1 MGGLLGDI
9 EGGFSAVING
19 VEHVGKDL
27 ESLVSK
33 AAGEVEALGISVTGD
48 VGWLI
53 KWLIQAGED
62 PVSVISDL
70 SAHITKVGGDVVGTL
85 EQLASGIM
93 SDGLMGFAQKKV
105 KQALAPMQDA
115 LQKNSA
121 QGPSIVQL
129 HQTTLNTMRV
139 QLDALTVKGNTSG
152 MTWQG
157 PSADEMNASFGNISG
172 MITNLNAPLD
182 NGSAQDRLNQICI
195 RALEAIV
202 VIGGIV
208 LICEMVVTI
217 IVAIP
222 GLLTGPGDLVI
233 LGGGGALMAETLE
246 AIVALVGADLLAW
259 LVGSIAIYVINHPP
273 AIHSSSPTPQPT
285 TPKGGN
291 VVQASAA
298 DLPLNPGQVVPGGRI
313 YIPPKSGRG
322 QPVRKGKG
330 FVDAKGNV
338 WEWARGGAQHG
349 GPHWDVQHPDKSH
362 TNVAPN
368 GKVIGKDNF
377 PNNDSLK
384 PPDDNNSGSNNG
396 N

>member
-27 ESLVSK
+27 ESLVDK
-33 AAGEVEALGISVTGD
+33 AVGEVESLGIAVTGD
-48 VGWLI
+48 IGWLI
-53 KWLIQAGED
+53 KFLIQAGED
-62 PVSVISDL
+62 PVSAISDL

-93 SDGLMGFAQKKV
+93 SDGLMGFAQKKA

-121 QGPSIVQL
+121 QGPSIVQV

-139 QLDALTVKGNTSG
+139 QLDALTAKGNTTG
-152 MTWQG
+152 ATWQG
-157 PSADEMNASFGNISG
+157 PSADEMNLSFGNISDL
-172 MITNLNAPLD
+172 ITGLGAPLD
-182 NGSAQDRLNQICI
+182 SGGAQDTLNQICI

-202 VIGGIV
+202 VVGGILV
-208 LICEMVVTI
+208 VCEIVVTI
-217 IVAIP
+217 IAAIP
-222 GLLTGPGDLVI
+222 GLVTGPGDLAI
-233 LGGGGALMAETLE
+233 LGGGGALIGETLE
-246 AIVALVGADLLAW
+246 AMVVLIGADLLVW
-259 LVGSIAIYVINHPP
+259 LIGSIAIYVTDHV
-273 AIHSSSPTPQPT
+273 HSHSTTTQPT

-291 VVQASAA
+291 VAQASAA

-349 GPHWDVQHPDKSH
+349 GPHWDVQHPDGSH

-384 PPDDNNSGSNNG
+384 PQDDNNSGSNNG

>member
-27 ESLVSK
+27 ESLVDK
-33 AAGEVEALGISVTGD
+33 AVGEVESLGITVTGD

-121 QGPSIVQL
+121 QGPSIVQV

-139 QLDALTVKGNTSG
+139 QLDALTAKGNTTG
-152 MTWQG
+152 ATWQG
-157 PSADEMNASFGNISG
+157 PSADAMNASFGSISNT
-172 MITNLNAPLD
+172 ITNLNAPLD
-182 NGSAQDRLNQICI
+182 SGSAQDRLNQVCGQ
-195 RALEAIV
+195 ALEAILV
-202 VIGGIV
+202 VGGIV
-208 LICEMVVTI
+208 LVCEMVVTI

-222 GLLTGPGDLVI
+222 ALASGPGDLVV
-233 LGGGGALMAETLE
+233 LGAGAALMAETLE
-246 AIVALVGADLLAW
+246 AIEILVAADLLVW
-259 LVGSIAIYVINHPP
+259 LVGSIAIYVINHPISLP
-273 AIHSSSPTPQPT
+273 THTTFPITNPPSSNVLQAHHEDQLPTEGEFPY
-285 TPKGGN
+285 K
-291 VVQASAA
+291 
-298 DLPLNPGQVVPGGRI
+298 
-313 YIPPKSGRG
+313 PPKRAKK
-322 QPVRKGKG
+322 PVWDKSAGKHGG
-330 FVDAKGNV
+330 FVDDNGNV
-338 WEWARGGAQHG
+338 WEWDLSGHG
-349 GPHWDVQHPDKSH
+349 GPHWDVTLKGGGHINVYPDGHVRK
-362 TNVAPN
+362 
-368 GKVIGKDNF
+368 
-377 PNNDSLK
+377 
-384 PPDDNNSGSNNG
+384 
-396 N
+396 